1 MSVERR
7 PVHRRVARSAMPAGV
22 SATAVTETS
31 LMANEDLVR
40 AERVAVR
47 AADWRTG
54 DPLAIRGLHKLAQHA
69 TSVDPTAFSE
79 RAMELM
85 ELHYA
90 ARMRRLVCAVA
101 TAIVLLVGCSHGA
114 GTDEISNSVRQSMQ
128 EKFDT
133 IAPSGS
139 NAPTAAAAAPPATI
153 GSPVRDGAFEF
164 VVRGM
169 KRASSITSPTWLDY
183 MHADAQGEFI
193 IVDLWVTNVGN
204 QQATYMGITQK
215 LIVGGKQYTYAGEP
229 TFMLNDN
236 ATSAVNPGTG
246 IDTEIA
252 FDVPA
257 GSQPSSIELHGGL
270 VDSPGIYVSLA
281 QS

>member
-1 MSVERR
+1 VSVERR
-7 PVHRRVARSAMPAGV
+7 PADHGIAGSAVPAGV
-22 SATAVTETS
+22 SAAVAEAGD
-31 LMANEDLVR
+31 MADEDLVR
-40 AERVAVR
+40 AERVTVR
-47 AADWRTG
+47 AAARRPRH
-54 DPLAIRGLHKLAQHA
+54 PLAIRGLNKVAQHA
-69 TSVDPTAFSE
+69 TSVGPTAFSE

-114 GTDEISNSVRQSMQ
+114 GTDEISNSVKQSMQ

-139 NAPTAAAAAPPATI
+139 NAPTAAAAAPPGTI

-183 MHADAQGEFI
+183 MHADALGEFI

>member
-1 MSVERR
+1 MRVERR
-7 PVHRRVARSAMPAGV
+7 PVHRHIATAARPGRVAAAVAEAGDV
-22 SATAVTETS
+22 P
-31 LMANEDLVR
+31 NQDLVR

-54 DPLAIRGLHKLAQHA
+54 DPLAVRRLHKLAQHA

-114 GTDEISNSVRQSMQ
+114 GTDEISNSVKQSMQ

-169 KRASSITSPTWLDY
+169 KRASSITSPPPGWTICTPTRR
-183 MHADAQGEFI
+183 ASSSSS
-193 IVDLWVTNVGN
+193 
-204 QQATYMGITQK
+204 TYG
-215 LIVGGKQYTYAGEP
+215 
-229 TFMLNDN
+229 
-236 ATSAVNPGTG
+236 
-246 IDTEIA
+246 
-252 FDVPA
+252 
-257 GSQPSSIELHGGL
+257 
-270 VDSPGIYVSLA
+270 
-281 QS
+281 

>member
-1 MSVERR
+1 V
-7 PVHRRVARSAMPAGV
+7 PAAAVAEAGDV
-22 SATAVTETS
+22 AD
-31 LMANEDLVR
+31 EDLVR
-40 AERVAVR
+40 PELVPIR
-47 AADWRTG
+47 AAARWPRH
-54 DPLAIRGLHKLAQHA
+54 PLAIRRLNKVAQHA

-114 GTDEISNSVRQSMQ
+114 GTDEISNSVKQSMQ
-128 EKFDT
+128 DKFDT
-133 IAPSGS
+133 IAPRGR
-139 NAPTAAAAAPPATI
+139 NAPTAGAAAPPATI

-257 GSQPSSIELHGGL
+257 DSQPSSIELHGGL
-270 VDSPGIYVSLA
+270 VDSPGVYVSLA